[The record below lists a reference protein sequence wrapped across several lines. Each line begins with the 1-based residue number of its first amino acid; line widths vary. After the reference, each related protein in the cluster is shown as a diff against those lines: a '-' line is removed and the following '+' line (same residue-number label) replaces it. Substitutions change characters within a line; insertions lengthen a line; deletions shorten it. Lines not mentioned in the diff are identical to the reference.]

1 MADVFVSYASADRD
15 VAFRIVDY
23 LEEQGI
29 RCWVAPRDVAPGVEY
44 GEAIIGAIGEARA
57 LVLVLSDQS
66 NESQFVRKE
75 VERAV
80 SKTKPVLPVRIR
92 EVTPS
97 GALEFYIS
105 SAQWVDAWKSPME
118 QHLGPLVAAIKAM
131 GAPGSAPVRSVAP
144 QRPASGA
151 RHGLSIG
158 LALVAVAA
166 LGVAATLWFT
176 RAPLSPEA
184 STPAEAPTDV
194 EPGASALAEAAAD
207 AAVAAGQTP
216 SPPAAASD
224 AVQAATEAAIA
235 AAASQPSPAAAHA
248 PAPASAPAV
257 PAGPA
262 RDDVAFFA
270 GTWCQPYNGLTIV
283 YEVIRTGADTV
294 LTRVD
299 HPQAQPWDVASR
311 IVPVA
316 GGFEMQPVDEPV
328 AADNTARFEI
338 VDDRMMKLVYA
349 NGAAEDGSILRMRC
363 DGRKD

>member
-15 VAFRIVDY
+15 VAFRIVGY

-29 RCWVAPRDVAPGVEY
+29 HCWVAPRDVGPGVEY
-44 GEAIIGAIGEARA
+44 GQAIIDAIGEVRA

-131 GAPGSAPVRSVAP
+131 GAPGSAPVRSTPAA
-144 QRPASGA
+144 RPAPAGA
-151 RHGLSIG
+151 NRLVIG
-158 LALVAVAA
+158 LGLAAV
-166 LGVAATLWFT
+166 LGLGIAGTLWLT
-176 RAPLSPEA
+176 RAPAPADAPVPAATEPA
-184 STPAEAPTDV
+184 PAATAPATTEPPTPAPSPNAAEPAPV
-194 EPGASALAEAAAD
+194 QPIPAAPPPTVVYVPTPAP
-207 AAVAAGQTP
+207 AAVAAAP
-216 SPPAAASD
+216 S
-224 AVQAATEAAIA
+224 V
-235 AAASQPSPAAAHA
+235 
-248 PAPASAPAV
+248 
-257 PAGPA
+257 PA

-283 YEVIRTGADTV
+283 YDVIRTGADTV

-338 VDDRMMKLVYA
+338 VDDRMMKLVFA

>member
-15 VAFRIVDY
+15 VAFRIVGY

-29 RCWVAPRDVAPGVEY
+29 RCWVAPRDVGPGVEY
-44 GEAIIGAIGEARA
+44 GEAIIDAIGEARA

-118 QHLGPLVAAIKAM
+118 QHLLPLVAAIKAM
-131 GAPGSAPVRSVAP
+131 GTPGSAPVRSVAP
-144 QRPASGA
+144 APAATRAGA

-166 LGVAATLWFT
+166 LGAAAALWFARAPTPVPAESPVAPVAAEVE
-176 RAPLSPEA
+176 APSAE
-184 STPAEAPTDV
+184 PAEA
-194 EPGASALAEAAAD
+194 
-207 AAVAAGQTP
+207 AVST
-216 SPPAAASD
+216 S
-224 AVQAATEAAIA
+224 QA
-235 AAASQPSPAAAHA
+235 PL
-248 PAPASAPAV
+248 PASAPESVEAAPEVAAGVAASSPPPTAPASTAAPAAPV

-262 RDDVAFFA
+262 RSDVAFFT

-299 HPQAQPWDVASR
+299 HPQAAPWDVPSR

-338 VDDRMMKLVYA
+338 VDDSMMKLVFA

-363 DGRKD
+363 AGRKD

>member
-15 VAFRIVDY
+15 VAFRIVGY

-29 RCWVAPRDVAPGVEY
+29 HCWVAPRDVGPGVEY
-44 GEAIIGAIGEARA
+44 GQAIIDAIGEVRA

-131 GAPGSAPVRSVAP
+131 GTPGSAPVRSTVAV
-144 QRPASGA
+144 PAAPAGGN
-151 RHGLSIG
+151 RLLIG
-158 LALVAVAA
+158 LGLVAVLA
-166 LGVAATLWFT
+166 LGVAGTLWFT
-176 RAPLSPEA
+176 RAPAPVETPAPAPVGAAPAPDVATPEVTPPVE
-184 STPAEAPTDV
+184 STPAPAATEPT
-194 EPGASALAEAAAD
+194 SAQPA
-207 AAVAAGQTP
+207 
-216 SPPAAASD
+216 PAAAPPQTI
-224 AVQAATEAAIA
+224 VYVPT
-235 AAASQPSPAAAHA
+235 PA
-248 PAPASAPAV
+248 PAPAPVAA
-257 PAGPA
+257 AGPA
-262 RDDVAFFA
+262 RNEVAFFA

-283 YEVIRTGADTV
+283 YDVIRTGADTV

-299 HPQAQPWDVASR
+299 HPQASPWDVAAR
-311 IVPVA
+311 IVPIA
-316 GGFEMQPVDEPV
+316 GGFEMQPLDEAPAEGNV
-328 AADNTARFEI
+328 ARFEI
-338 VDDRMMKLVYA
+338 VDDRMMKLVFA
-349 NGAAEDGSILRMRC
+349 NGAVEDGSILRMRC

>member
-15 VAFRIVDY
+15 VAFRIVGY

-29 RCWVAPRDVAPGVEY
+29 RCWVAPRDVGPGVEY
-44 GEAIIGAIGEARA
+44 GEAIIDAIGEARA

-118 QHLGPLVAAIKAM
+118 QHLLPLVAAIKAM

-144 QRPASGA
+144 PLATPRAGA
-151 RHGLSIG
+151 RHGVSIG

-166 LGVAATLWFT
+166 LGAAAALWFA
-176 RAPLSPEA
+176 RAPAPAQAPEA
-184 STPAEAPTDV
+184 EQRSVPAAA
-194 EPGASALAEAAAD
+194 EPSSAELAEAAISAQEAPLPAD
-207 AAVAAGQTP
+207 AIENVE
-216 SPPAAASD
+216 
-224 AVQAATEAAIA
+224 AATEAAA
-235 AAASQPSPAAAHA
+235 AAARSAPPA
-248 PAPASAPAV
+248 PAPAPAVTQVAPV
-257 PAGPA
+257 PAGPS
-262 RDDVAFFA
+262 RSDVAFFT

-299 HPQAQPWDVASR
+299 HPQAAPWDVPSR

-338 VDDRMMKLVYA
+338 VDDSMMKLVFA
-349 NGAAEDGSILRMRC
+349 NGAVEDGSILRMRC

>member
-15 VAFRIVDY
+15 VAFRIVGY

-29 RCWVAPRDVAPGVEY
+29 HCWVAPRDVGPGVEY
-44 GEAIIGAIGEARA
+44 GQAIIDAIGEVRA

-131 GAPGSAPVRSVAP
+131 GTPGSAPVRSTLP
-144 QRPASGA
+144 PRPAPAGA
-151 RHGLSIG
+151 NRLMIG
-158 LALVAVAA
+158 LALAAVLG
-166 LGVAATLWFT
+166 LGVAGTLWFT
-176 RAPLSPEA
+176 RAAAPVDMPA
-184 STPAEAPTDV
+184 PAET
-194 EPGASALAEAAAD
+194 EAA
-207 AAVAAGQTP
+207 
-216 SPPAAASD
+216 PAAA
-224 AVQAATEAAIA
+224 
-235 AAASQPSPAAAHA
+235 
-248 PAPASAPAV
+248 APASAEPEASAPAQAAAEPAPAQPAPAAPPTVVYV
-257 PAGPA
+257 PTPAPAAAPAPVAPALPA

-283 YEVIRTGADTV
+283 YEVIRTGTDTV

-299 HPQAQPWDVASR
+299 HPQTSPWDVASR

-338 VDDRMMKLVYA
+338 VDDRMMKLVFA